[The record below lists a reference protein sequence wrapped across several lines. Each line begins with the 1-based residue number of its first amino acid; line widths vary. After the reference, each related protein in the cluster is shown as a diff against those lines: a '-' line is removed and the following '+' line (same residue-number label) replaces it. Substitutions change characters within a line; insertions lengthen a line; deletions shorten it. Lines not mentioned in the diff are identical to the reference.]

1 MWWWDWEVLG
11 VVVEGAV
18 GDVGFGGVPHVFCET
33 QGRGRTGACR
43 WMRCAPGPDR
53 GHKDRSRPWGGGTWR
68 CPGPLRTS
76 SPHRSRAP
84 GDPFMRVICSAFWFH
99 GVDLP
104 AFFQQIVGL
113 APDLG
118 HPLGDGLLVA
128 APYERVGAQR
138 LMPDKRMSSQ
148 YEDSDLYSTPNLIRR
163 DILKVPGRPRNRLR
177 RPPPMAVYQE
187 SPPAP
192 PSAPA

>member
-1 MWWWDWEVLG
+1 MMLWLELNRIGVWWWDWEVLG

-118 HPLGDGLLVA
+118 HPPGDGLLVA
-128 APYERVGAQR
+128 APHERVGELEAHAQ
-138 LMPDKRMSSQ
+138 
-148 YEDSDLYSTPNLIRR
+148 
-163 DILKVPGRPRNRLR
+163 KVHEQQVRKTRTCTRLR
-177 RPPPMAVYQE
+177 I
-187 SPPAP
+187 
-192 PSAPA
+192 